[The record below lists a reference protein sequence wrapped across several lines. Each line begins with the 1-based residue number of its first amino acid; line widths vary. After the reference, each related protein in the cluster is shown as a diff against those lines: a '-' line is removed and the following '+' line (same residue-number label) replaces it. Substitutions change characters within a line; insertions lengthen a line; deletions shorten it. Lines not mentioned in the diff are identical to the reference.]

1 MKLSI
6 ILHLM
11 CECVKYINID
21 NKESKS
27 KMKMQN
33 SLDSKKNLHNKM
45 SFAGILVAL
54 GVVYGDIGT
63 SPMYTMSSLV
73 AGNGGLAHISTDFI
87 LGSVSLIFWT
97 LTIITTTKYVLIALR
112 ADNNGEG
119 GIFALYTLV
128 RKKAK
133 WLIVPAM
140 IGGATFLSDGMMTPA
155 VTVTTA
161 VEGLKGL
168 EINHHILINS
178 QHTVVI
184 VTIVILSVL
193 FFIQRF
199 GTEALG
205 RAFGPVMMVWFT
217 SLAVAGL
224 YRLAG
229 DWSFLRALNPYYAIK
244 TLFST
249 ENKNGIFILG
259 SIFLATTGAEAL
271 YSDMGHVGRNNIY
284 GSWPYVKIC
293 LLINYLGQAVWLN
306 QVKGLPAYQN
316 IQSLNPF
323 FEMVPAQFR
332 LAMTIIATLAAI
344 IASQALISGSYTLV
358 SEATK
363 LKLLP
368 RLRMIYPTNFK
379 GQLYIPA
386 VNNIIWVLC
395 ISIVLYFET
404 SERMAGAYGLVITIT
419 MLMTTVLLNA
429 WLSTTKHNP
438 FFSKIIIAFFLAIE
452 SIFLISN
459 SVKFFEGGY
468 VTFTIAC
475 ILIMIMIIWQYG
487 ELLKNDNTFH
497 REYVS
502 LLAYKKQLKELS
514 EDDSMPLYTTN
525 LVYLTKIHDGYKVKK
540 DILYSILDKRPKR
553 AKVYWFVTVNVTD
566 KPYTTAYSVD
576 TFGTDYM
583 VNVQLYLGFRMEQ
596 KVNFFLR
603 QIVNE
608 MMIKGEL
615 PRQPQTYTTIP
626 DRSVGDF
633 SFVLIQEVLSPDTQ
647 LDNLKKNIIQAR
659 LWMQRYTVAPATWF
673 GLSYSDVVVERVPLT
688 LGQLRSDKLR
698 LVQRDPLIKYDDVEN
713 TDEDEE

>member
-1 MKLSI
+1 MKL
-6 ILHLM
+6 
-11 CECVKYINID
+11 
-21 NKESKS
+21 
-27 KMKMQN
+27 QN
-33 SLDSKKNLHNKM
+33 SLNAPKSSHNKM
-45 SFAGILVAL
+45 TLAGILVAL

-73 AGNGGLAHISTDFI
+73 AGNGGLQNISTDFI
-87 LGSVSLIFWT
+87 LGSISLIFWT

-133 WLIVPAM
+133 WLLIPAM

-161 VEGLKGL
+161 IEGLKGL
-168 EINHHILINS
+168 NINNHVLITN
-178 QHTVVI
+178 QKTVVL
-184 VTIVILSVL
+184 VTIIILSCL

-205 RAFGPVMMVWFT
+205 KAFGPIMLLWFT

-229 DWSFLRALNPYYAIK
+229 DWSFLRALNPYYAFQ
-244 TLFST
+244 TLISPA
-249 ENKNGIFILG
+249 NKNGIFILG

-293 LLINYLGQAVWLN
+293 LLINYLGQGVWLN
-306 QVKGLPAYQN
+306 QVKDLVSYQN
-316 IQSLNPF
+316 MDTLNPF
-323 FEMVPAQFR
+323 FEMVPAPFR

-395 ISIVLYFET
+395 IAIVIYFQN

-419 MLMTTVLLNA
+419 MLMTTILLNA
-429 WLSTTKHNP
+429 WLLTTKHNR
-438 FFSKIIIAFFLAIE
+438 FLSELIIVFFLAIE

-502 LLAYKKQLKELS
+502 LLAYKRQLKKLS
-514 EDDSMPLYTTN
+514 EDDTLPLYTTN
-525 LVYLTKIHDGYKVKK
+525 LVYLTKIHEGYKVKK

-566 KPYTTAYSVD
+566 NPYTTEYSVD

-626 DRSVGDF
+626 DRNVGDF
-633 SFVLIQEVLSPDTQ
+633 SFVLIQEELSPDTQ
-647 LDNLKKNIIQAR
+647 LNNIKKSIIQAR
-659 LWMQRYTVAPATWF
+659 LWLQRYTVTPAIWF
-673 GLSYSDVVVERVPLT
+673 GLSYSDVVMERVPLI
-688 LGQLRSDKLR
+688 LGQLRSDRLR
-698 LVQRDPLIKYDDVEN
+698 LIKRDPIIKYYDDGDD
-713 TDEDEE
+713 DE

>member
-1 MKLSI
+1 MKL
-6 ILHLM
+6 
-11 CECVKYINID
+11 
-21 NKESKS
+21 
-27 KMKMQN
+27 QN
-33 SLDSKKNLHNKM
+33 SLNAPKSSHNKM
-45 SFAGILVAL
+45 TLAGILVAL

-73 AGNGGLAHISTDFI
+73 AGNGGLQNISTDFI
-87 LGSVSLIFWT
+87 LGSISLIFWT

-133 WLIVPAM
+133 WLLIPAM

-161 VEGLKGL
+161 IEGLKGL
-168 EINHHILINS
+168 NINNHVLITN
-178 QHTVVI
+178 QKTVVL
-184 VTIVILSVL
+184 VTIIILSCL

-205 RAFGPVMMVWFT
+205 KAFGPIMLLWFT

-229 DWSFLRALNPYYAIK
+229 DWSFLRALNPYYAFQ
-244 TLFST
+244 TLISPA
-249 ENKNGIFILG
+249 NKNGIFILG

-293 LLINYLGQAVWLN
+293 LLINYLGQGVWLN
-306 QVKGLPAYQN
+306 QAKDLVSYQN
-316 IQSLNPF
+316 MNTLNPF
-323 FEMVPAQFR
+323 FEMVPTPFR

-395 ISIVLYFET
+395 IAIVIYFQN

-419 MLMTTVLLNA
+419 MLMTTILLNA
-429 WLSTTKHNP
+429 WLLTTKYNR
-438 FFSKIIIAFFLAIE
+438 FLSELIIVFFLAIE
-452 SIFLISN
+452 TIFLISN

-502 LLAYKKQLKELS
+502 LLAYKRQLKKLS
-514 EDDSMPLYTTN
+514 EDDTLPLYTTN
-525 LVYLTKIHDGYKVKK
+525 LVYLTKIHEGYKVKK

-566 KPYTTAYSVD
+566 NPYTTEYSVD

-626 DRSVGDF
+626 DRNVGDF

-647 LDNLKKNIIQAR
+647 LNNIKKSIIQAR
-659 LWMQRYTVAPATWF
+659 LWLQRYTVTPAIWF
-673 GLSYSDVVVERVPLT
+673 GLSYSDVVMERVPLI
-688 LGQLRSDKLR
+688 LGQLRSDRLR
-698 LVQRDPLIKYDDVEN
+698 LIKRDPIIKYYD
-713 TDEDEE
+713 DEDEDE

>member
-1 MKLSI
+1 MKL
-6 ILHLM
+6 
-11 CECVKYINID
+11 
-21 NKESKS
+21 
-27 KMKMQN
+27 QN
-33 SLDSKKNLHNKM
+33 SLNAPKSSHNKM
-45 SFAGILVAL
+45 TLAGILVAL

-73 AGNGGLAHISTDFI
+73 AGNGGLQNISTDFI
-87 LGSVSLIFWT
+87 LGSISLIFWT

-133 WLIVPAM
+133 WLLIPAM

-161 VEGLKGL
+161 IEGLKGL
-168 EINHHILINS
+168 NINNHVLITN
-178 QHTVVI
+178 QQTVVL
-184 VTIVILSVL
+184 VTIIILSCL

-205 RAFGPVMMVWFT
+205 KAFGPIMLLWFT

-229 DWSFLRALNPYYAIK
+229 DWSFLRALNPYYAFQ
-244 TLFST
+244 TLISPA
-249 ENKNGIFILG
+249 NKNGIFILD

-293 LLINYLGQAVWLN
+293 LLINYLGQGVWLN
-306 QVKGLPAYQN
+306 QVKDLVSYQN
-316 IQSLNPF
+316 MDTLNPF
-323 FEMVPAQFR
+323 FEMVPAPFR

-395 ISIVLYFET
+395 IAIVIYFQN

-419 MLMTTVLLNA
+419 MLMTTILLNA
-429 WLSTTKHNP
+429 WLLTTKHNR
-438 FFSKIIIAFFLAIE
+438 FLSELIIVFFLIIE
-452 SIFLISN
+452 TIFLISN

-502 LLAYKKQLKELS
+502 LLAYKRQLKKLS
-514 EDDSMPLYTTN
+514 EDDTLPLYTTN
-525 LVYLTKIHDGYKVKK
+525 LVYLTKIHEGYKVKK

-566 KPYTTAYSVD
+566 NPYTTEYSVD

-626 DRSVGDF
+626 DRNVGDF
-633 SFVLIQEVLSPDTQ
+633 SFVLIQEELSPDTQ
-647 LDNLKKNIIQAR
+647 LNNIKKSIIQAR
-659 LWMQRYTVAPATWF
+659 LWLQRYTVTPAIWF
-673 GLSYSDVVVERVPLT
+673 GLSYSDVVMERVPLI
-688 LGQLRSDKLR
+688 LGQLRSDRLR
-698 LVQRDPLIKYDDVEN
+698 LIKRDPIIKYYDDGDD
-713 TDEDEE
+713 DE

>member
-1 MKLSI
+1 MKL
-6 ILHLM
+6 
-11 CECVKYINID
+11 
-21 NKESKS
+21 
-27 KMKMQN
+27 QN
-33 SLDSKKNLHNKM
+33 SLNAPKSSHNKM
-45 SFAGILVAL
+45 TLAGILVAL

-73 AGNGGLAHISTDFI
+73 SGNGGLQNISTDFI
-87 LGSVSLIFWT
+87 LGSISLIFWT

-133 WLIVPAM
+133 WLLIPAM

-161 VEGLKGL
+161 IEGLKGL
-168 EINHHILINS
+168 NINNHVLITN
-178 QHTVVI
+178 QKTVVL
-184 VTIVILSVL
+184 VTIIILSCL

-205 RAFGPVMMVWFT
+205 KAFGPIMLLWFT

-229 DWSFLRALNPYYAIK
+229 DWSFLRALNPYYAFQ
-244 TLFST
+244 TLISPA
-249 ENKNGIFILG
+249 NKNGIFILG

-293 LLINYLGQAVWLN
+293 LLINYLGQGVWLN
-306 QVKGLPAYQN
+306 QAKDLVSYQN
-316 IQSLNPF
+316 MDTLNPF
-323 FEMVPAQFR
+323 FEMVPAPFR

-395 ISIVLYFET
+395 IAIVIYFQN

-419 MLMTTVLLNA
+419 MLMTTILLNA
-429 WLSTTKHNP
+429 WLLTTKHNR
-438 FFSKIIIAFFLAIE
+438 FLSELIIVFFLAIE
-452 SIFLISN
+452 TIFLISN

-502 LLAYKKQLKELS
+502 LLAYKRQLKKLS
-514 EDDSMPLYTTN
+514 EDDTLPLYTTN
-525 LVYLTKIHDGYKVKK
+525 LVYLTKIHEGYKVKK

-566 KPYTTAYSVD
+566 NPYTTEYSVD

-626 DRSVGDF
+626 DRNVGDF

-647 LDNLKKNIIQAR
+647 LNNIKKSIIQAR
-659 LWMQRYTVAPATWF
+659 LWLQRYTVTPAIWF
-673 GLSYSDVVVERVPLT
+673 GLSYSDVVMERVPLI
-688 LGQLRSDKLR
+688 LGQLRSDRLR
-698 LVQRDPLIKYDDVEN
+698 LIKRDPIIKYYD
-713 TDEDEE
+713 DEDEDE

>member
-1 MKLSI
+1 MKL
-6 ILHLM
+6 
-11 CECVKYINID
+11 
-21 NKESKS
+21 
-27 KMKMQN
+27 QN
-33 SLDSKKNLHNKM
+33 SLNAPKSSHNKM
-45 SFAGILVAL
+45 TLAGILVAL

-73 AGNGGLAHISTDFI
+73 AGNGGLQNISTDFI
-87 LGSVSLIFWT
+87 LGSISLIFWT

-133 WLIVPAM
+133 WLLIPAM

-161 VEGLKGL
+161 IEGLKGL
-168 EINHHILINS
+168 NINNHVLITN
-178 QHTVVI
+178 QQTVVL
-184 VTIVILSVL
+184 VTIIILSCL

-205 RAFGPVMMVWFT
+205 KAFGPIMLLWFT

-229 DWSFLRALNPYYAIK
+229 DWSFLRALNPYYAFQ
-244 TLFST
+244 TLISPA
-249 ENKNGIFILG
+249 NKNGIFILG

-293 LLINYLGQAVWLN
+293 LLINYLGQGVWLN
-306 QVKGLPAYQN
+306 QVKDLVSYQN
-316 IQSLNPF
+316 MDTLNPF
-323 FEMVPAQFR
+323 FEMVPAPFR

-395 ISIVLYFET
+395 IAIVIYFQN

-419 MLMTTVLLNA
+419 MLMTTILLNA
-429 WLSTTKHNP
+429 WLLTTKHNR
-438 FFSKIIIAFFLAIE
+438 FLSELIIVFFLAIE
-452 SIFLISN
+452 TIFLISN

-502 LLAYKKQLKELS
+502 LLAYKRQLKKLS
-514 EDDSMPLYTTN
+514 EDDTLPLYTTN
-525 LVYLTKIHDGYKVKK
+525 LVYLTKIHEGYKVKK

-566 KPYTTAYSVD
+566 NPYTTEYSVD

-626 DRSVGDF
+626 DRNVGDF

-647 LDNLKKNIIQAR
+647 LNNIKKSIIQAR
-659 LWMQRYTVAPATWF
+659 LWLQRYTVTPAIWF
-673 GLSYSDVVVERVPLT
+673 GLSYSDVVMERVPLI
-688 LGQLRSDKLR
+688 LGQLRSDRLR
-698 LVQRDPLIKYDDVEN
+698 LIKRDPIIKYYDDQ
-713 TDEDEE
+713 DEDDE

>member
-1 MKLSI
+1 MKL
-6 ILHLM
+6 
-11 CECVKYINID
+11 
-21 NKESKS
+21 
-27 KMKMQN
+27 QN
-33 SLDSKKNLHNKM
+33 SLNAPKSSHNKM
-45 SFAGILVAL
+45 TLAGILVAL

-73 AGNGGLAHISTDFI
+73 AGNGGLQNISTDFI
-87 LGSVSLIFWT
+87 LGSISLIFWT

-133 WLIVPAM
+133 WLLIPAM

-161 VEGLKGL
+161 IEGLKGL
-168 EINHHILINS
+168 NINNHVLITN
-178 QHTVVI
+178 QQTVVL
-184 VTIVILSVL
+184 VTIIILSCL

-205 RAFGPVMMVWFT
+205 KAFGPIMLLWFT

-229 DWSFLRALNPYYAIK
+229 DWSFLRALNPYYAFQ
-244 TLFST
+244 TLISPA
-249 ENKNGIFILG
+249 NKNGIFILG

-293 LLINYLGQAVWLN
+293 LLINYLGQGVWLN
-306 QVKGLPAYQN
+306 QVKDLVSYQN
-316 IQSLNPF
+316 MDTLNPF
-323 FEMVPAQFR
+323 FEMVPAPFR

-395 ISIVLYFET
+395 IAIVIYFQN

-419 MLMTTVLLNA
+419 MLMTTILLNA
-429 WLSTTKHNP
+429 WLLTTKHNR
-438 FFSKIIIAFFLAIE
+438 FLSELIIVFFLAIE
-452 SIFLISN
+452 TIFLISN

-502 LLAYKKQLKELS
+502 LLAYKRQLKKLS
-514 EDDSMPLYTTN
+514 EDDTLPLYTTN
-525 LVYLTKIHDGYKVKK
+525 LVYLTKIHEGYKVKK

-566 KPYTTAYSVD
+566 NPYTTEYSVD

-626 DRSVGDF
+626 DRNVGDF
-633 SFVLIQEVLSPDTQ
+633 SFVLIQEELSPDTQ
-647 LDNLKKNIIQAR
+647 LNNIKKSIIQAR
-659 LWMQRYTVAPATWF
+659 LWLQRYTVTPAIWF
-673 GLSYSDVVVERVPLT
+673 GLSYSDVVMERVPLI
-688 LGQLRSDKLR
+688 LGQLRSDRLR
-698 LVQRDPLIKYDDVEN
+698 LIKRDPIIKYYDDGDD
-713 TDEDEE
+713 DE

>member
-1 MKLSI
+1 MKL
-6 ILHLM
+6 
-11 CECVKYINID
+11 
-21 NKESKS
+21 
-27 KMKMQN
+27 QN
-33 SLDSKKNLHNKM
+33 SLNAPKSSHNKM
-45 SFAGILVAL
+45 TLAGILVAL

-73 AGNGGLAHISTDFI
+73 AGNGGLQNISTDFI
-87 LGSVSLIFWT
+87 LGSISLIFWT

-133 WLIVPAM
+133 WLLIPAM

-161 VEGLKGL
+161 IEGLKGL
-168 EINHHILINS
+168 NINNHVLITN
-178 QHTVVI
+178 QQTVVL
-184 VTIVILSVL
+184 VTIIILSCL

-205 RAFGPVMMVWFT
+205 KAFGPIMLLWFT

-229 DWSFLRALNPYYAIK
+229 DWSFLRALNPYYAFQ
-244 TLFST
+244 TLISPA
-249 ENKNGIFILG
+249 NKNGIFILG

-293 LLINYLGQAVWLN
+293 LLINYLGQGVWLN
-306 QVKGLPAYQN
+306 QVKDLVSYQN
-316 IQSLNPF
+316 MDTINPF
-323 FEMVPAQFR
+323 FEMVPAPFR

-395 ISIVLYFET
+395 IAIVIYFQN

-419 MLMTTVLLNA
+419 MLMTTILLNA
-429 WLSTTKHNP
+429 WLLTTKHNR
-438 FFSKIIIAFFLAIE
+438 FLSELIIVFFLAIE
-452 SIFLISN
+452 TIFLISN

-502 LLAYKKQLKELS
+502 LLAYKRQLKKLS
-514 EDDSMPLYTTN
+514 EDDTLPLYTTN
-525 LVYLTKIHDGYKVKK
+525 LVYLTKIHEGYKVKK

-566 KPYTTAYSVD
+566 NPYTTEYSVD

-626 DRSVGDF
+626 DRNVGDF
-633 SFVLIQEVLSPDTQ
+633 SFVLIQEELSPDTQ
-647 LDNLKKNIIQAR
+647 LNNIKKSIIQAR
-659 LWMQRYTVAPATWF
+659 LWLQRYTVTPAIWF
-673 GLSYSDVVVERVPLT
+673 GLSYSDVVMERVPLI
-688 LGQLRSDKLR
+688 LGQLRSDRLR
-698 LVQRDPLIKYDDVEN
+698 LIKRDPIIKYYDDGDD
-713 TDEDEE
+713 DE

>member
-1 MKLSI
+1 MKL
-6 ILHLM
+6 
-11 CECVKYINID
+11 
-21 NKESKS
+21 
-27 KMKMQN
+27 QN
-33 SLDSKKNLHNKM
+33 SLNAPKSSHNKM
-45 SFAGILVAL
+45 TLAGILVAL

-73 AGNGGLAHISTDFI
+73 AGNGGLQNISTDFI
-87 LGSVSLIFWT
+87 LGSISLIFWT

-133 WLIVPAM
+133 WLLIPAM

-161 VEGLKGL
+161 IEGLKGL
-168 EINHHILINS
+168 NINNHVLITN
-178 QHTVVI
+178 QKTVVL
-184 VTIVILSVL
+184 VTIIILSCL

-205 RAFGPVMMVWFT
+205 KAFGPIMLLWFT

-229 DWSFLRALNPYYAIK
+229 DWSFLRALNPYYAFQ
-244 TLFST
+244 TLISPA
-249 ENKNGIFILG
+249 NKNGIFILG

-293 LLINYLGQAVWLN
+293 LLINYLGQGVWLN
-306 QVKGLPAYQN
+306 QVKDLVSYQN
-316 IQSLNPF
+316 MDTLNPF
-323 FEMVPAQFR
+323 FEMVPAPFR

-395 ISIVLYFET
+395 IAIVIYFQN

-419 MLMTTVLLNA
+419 MLMTTILLNA
-429 WLSTTKHNP
+429 WLLTTKHNR
-438 FFSKIIIAFFLAIE
+438 FLSELIIVFFLIIE
-452 SIFLISN
+452 TIFLISN

-502 LLAYKKQLKELS
+502 LLAYKRQLKKLS
-514 EDDSMPLYTTN
+514 EDDTLPLYTTN
-525 LVYLTKIHDGYKVKK
+525 LVYLTKIHEGYKVKK

-566 KPYTTAYSVD
+566 NPYTTEYSVD

-626 DRSVGDF
+626 DRNVGDF
-633 SFVLIQEVLSPDTQ
+633 SFVLIQEELSPDTQ
-647 LDNLKKNIIQAR
+647 LNNIKKSIIQAR
-659 LWMQRYTVAPATWF
+659 LWLQRYTVTPAIWF
-673 GLSYSDVVVERVPLT
+673 GLSYSDVVMERVPLI
-688 LGQLRSDKLR
+688 LGQLRSDRLR
-698 LVQRDPLIKYDDVEN
+698 LIKRDPIIKYYD
-713 TDEDEE
+713 DEDEDE

>member
-1 MKLSI
+1 MKL
-6 ILHLM
+6 
-11 CECVKYINID
+11 
-21 NKESKS
+21 
-27 KMKMQN
+27 QN
-33 SLDSKKNLHNKM
+33 SLNAPKSSHNKM
-45 SFAGILVAL
+45 TLAGILVAL

-73 AGNGGLAHISTDFI
+73 AGNGGLQNISTDFI
-87 LGSVSLIFWT
+87 LGSISLIFWT

-133 WLIVPAM
+133 WLLIPAM

-161 VEGLKGL
+161 IEGLKGL
-168 EINHHILINS
+168 NINNHVLITN
-178 QHTVVI
+178 QQTVVL
-184 VTIVILSVL
+184 VTIIILSCL

-205 RAFGPVMMVWFT
+205 KAFGPIMLLWFT

-229 DWSFLRALNPYYAIK
+229 DWSFLRALNPYYAFQ
-244 TLFST
+244 TLISPA
-249 ENKNGIFILG
+249 NKNGIFILG

-293 LLINYLGQAVWLN
+293 LLINYLGQGVWLN
-306 QVKGLPAYQN
+306 QVKDLVSYQN
-316 IQSLNPF
+316 MDTLNPF
-323 FEMVPAQFR
+323 FEMVPAPFR

-395 ISIVLYFET
+395 IAIVIYFQN

-419 MLMTTVLLNA
+419 MLMTTILLNA
-429 WLSTTKHNP
+429 WLLTTKHNR
-438 FFSKIIIAFFLAIE
+438 FLSELIIVFFLAIE
-452 SIFLISN
+452 TIFLISN

-502 LLAYKKQLKELS
+502 LLAYKRQLKKLS
-514 EDDSMPLYTTN
+514 EDDTLPLYTTN
-525 LVYLTKIHDGYKVKK
+525 LVYLTKIHEGYKVKK

-553 AKVYWFVTVNVTD
+553 AKVYWFVTVKEKDN
-566 KPYTTAYSVD
+566 PYTTEYSVD

-626 DRSVGDF
+626 DRNVGDF
-633 SFVLIQEVLSPDTQ
+633 SFVLIQEELSPDTQ
-647 LDNLKKNIIQAR
+647 LNNIKKSIIQAR
-659 LWMQRYTVAPATWF
+659 LWLQRYTVTPAIWF
-673 GLSYSDVVVERVPLT
+673 GLSYSDVVMERVPLI
-688 LGQLRSDKLR
+688 LGQLRSDRLR
-698 LVQRDPLIKYDDVEN
+698 LIKRDPIIKYYD
-713 TDEDEE
+713 DEDDDE

>member
-1 MKLSI
+1 MKL
-6 ILHLM
+6 
-11 CECVKYINID
+11 
-21 NKESKS
+21 
-27 KMKMQN
+27 QN
-33 SLDSKKNLHNKM
+33 SLNAPKSSHNKM
-45 SFAGILVAL
+45 TLAGILVAL

-73 AGNGGLAHISTDFI
+73 AGNGGLQNISTDFI
-87 LGSVSLIFWT
+87 LGSISLIFWT

-133 WLIVPAM
+133 WLLIPAM

-161 VEGLKGL
+161 IEGLKGL
-168 EINHHILINS
+168 NINNHVLITN
-178 QHTVVI
+178 QKTVVL
-184 VTIVILSVL
+184 VTIIILSCL

-205 RAFGPVMMVWFT
+205 KAFGPIMLLWFT

-229 DWSFLRALNPYYAIK
+229 DWSFLRALNPYYAFQ
-244 TLFST
+244 TLISPA
-249 ENKNGIFILG
+249 NKNGIFILG

-293 LLINYLGQAVWLN
+293 LLINYLGQGVWLN
-306 QVKGLPAYQN
+306 QVKDLVSYQN
-316 IQSLNPF
+316 MNTLNPF
-323 FEMVPAQFR
+323 FEMVPAPFR

-395 ISIVLYFET
+395 IAIVIYFQN

-419 MLMTTVLLNA
+419 MLMTTILLNA
-429 WLSTTKHNP
+429 WLLTTKHNR
-438 FFSKIIIAFFLAIE
+438 FLSELIIVFFLAIE
-452 SIFLISN
+452 TIFLISN

-502 LLAYKKQLKELS
+502 LLAYKRQLKKLS
-514 EDDSMPLYTTN
+514 EDDTLPLYTTN
-525 LVYLTKIHDGYKVKK
+525 LVYLTKIHEGYKVKK

-566 KPYTTAYSVD
+566 NPYTTEYSVD

-626 DRSVGDF
+626 DRNVGDF

-647 LDNLKKNIIQAR
+647 LNNIKKSIIQAR
-659 LWMQRYTVAPATWF
+659 LWLQRYTVTPAIWF
-673 GLSYSDVVVERVPLT
+673 GLSYSDVVMERVPLI
-688 LGQLRSDKLR
+688 LGQLRSDRLR
-698 LVQRDPLIKYDDVEN
+698 LIKRDPIIKYYD
-713 TDEDEE
+713 DEDDDE

>member
-1 MKLSI
+1 MKL
-6 ILHLM
+6 
-11 CECVKYINID
+11 
-21 NKESKS
+21 
-27 KMKMQN
+27 QN
-33 SLDSKKNLHNKM
+33 SLNAPKSSHNKM
-45 SFAGILVAL
+45 TLAGILVAL

-73 AGNGGLAHISTDFI
+73 AGNGGLQNISTDFI
-87 LGSVSLIFWT
+87 LGSISLIFWT
-97 LTIITTTKYVLIALR
+97 LTIITTTKYVLIALS

-133 WLIVPAM
+133 WLLIPAM

-161 VEGLKGL
+161 IEGLKGL
-168 EINHHILINS
+168 NINNHVLITN
-178 QHTVVI
+178 QKTVVL
-184 VTIVILSVL
+184 VTIIILSCL

-205 RAFGPVMMVWFT
+205 KAFGPIMLLWFT

-229 DWSFLRALNPYYAIK
+229 DWSFLRALNPYYAFQ
-244 TLFST
+244 TLISPA
-249 ENKNGIFILG
+249 NKNGIFILG

-293 LLINYLGQAVWLN
+293 LLINYLGQGVWLN
-306 QVKGLPAYQN
+306 QAKDLVSYQN
-316 IQSLNPF
+316 MDTLNPF
-323 FEMVPAQFR
+323 FEMVPAPFR

-395 ISIVLYFET
+395 IAIVIYFQN

-419 MLMTTVLLNA
+419 MLMTTILLNA
-429 WLSTTKHNP
+429 WLLTTKHNR
-438 FFSKIIIAFFLAIE
+438 FLSELIIVFFLAIE
-452 SIFLISN
+452 TIFLISN

-502 LLAYKKQLKELS
+502 LLAYKRQLKKLS
-514 EDDSMPLYTTN
+514 EDDTLPLYTTN
-525 LVYLTKIHDGYKVKK
+525 LVYLTKIHEGYKVKK

-566 KPYTTAYSVD
+566 NPYTTEYSVD

-626 DRSVGDF
+626 DRNVGDF

-647 LDNLKKNIIQAR
+647 LNNIKKSIIQAR
-659 LWMQRYTVAPATWF
+659 LWLQRYTVTPAIWF
-673 GLSYSDVVVERVPLT
+673 GLSYSDVVMERVPLI
-688 LGQLRSDKLR
+688 LGQLRSDRLR
-698 LVQRDPLIKYDDVEN
+698 LIKRDPIIKYYD
-713 TDEDEE
+713 DEDEDE

>member
-1 MKLSI
+1 MKL
-6 ILHLM
+6 
-11 CECVKYINID
+11 
-21 NKESKS
+21 
-27 KMKMQN
+27 QN
-33 SLDSKKNLHNKM
+33 SLNAPKSSHNKM
-45 SFAGILVAL
+45 TLAGILVAL

-73 AGNGGLAHISTDFI
+73 AGNGGLQNISTDFI
-87 LGSVSLIFWT
+87 LGSISLIFWT

-133 WLIVPAM
+133 WLLIPAM

-161 VEGLKGL
+161 IEGLKGL
-168 EINHHILINS
+168 NINNHVLITN
-178 QHTVVI
+178 QKTVVL
-184 VTIVILSVL
+184 VTIIILSCL

-205 RAFGPVMMVWFT
+205 KAFGPIMLLWFT

-229 DWSFLRALNPYYAIK
+229 DWSFLRALNPYYAFQ
-244 TLFST
+244 TLISPA
-249 ENKNGIFILG
+249 NKNGIFILG

-293 LLINYLGQAVWLN
+293 LLINYLGQGVWLN
-306 QVKGLPAYQN
+306 QVKDLVSYQN
-316 IQSLNPF
+316 MDTLNPF
-323 FEMVPAQFR
+323 FEMVPAPFR

-395 ISIVLYFET
+395 IAIVIYFQN

-419 MLMTTVLLNA
+419 MLMTTILLNA
-429 WLSTTKHNP
+429 WLLTTKHNR
-438 FFSKIIIAFFLAIE
+438 FLSELIIVFFLAIE
-452 SIFLISN
+452 TIFLISN

-502 LLAYKKQLKELS
+502 LLAYKRQLKKLS
-514 EDDSMPLYTTN
+514 EDDTLPLYTTN
-525 LVYLTKIHDGYKVKK
+525 LVYLTKIHEGYKVKK

-566 KPYTTAYSVD
+566 NPYTTEYSVD

-626 DRSVGDF
+626 DRNVGDF
-633 SFVLIQEVLSPDTQ
+633 SFVLIQEELSPDTQ
-647 LDNLKKNIIQAR
+647 LNNIKKSIIQAR
-659 LWMQRYTVAPATWF
+659 LWLQRYTVTPAIWF
-673 GLSYSDVVVERVPLT
+673 GLSYSDVVMERVPLI
-688 LGQLRSDKLR
+688 LGQLRSDRLR
-698 LVQRDPLIKYDDVEN
+698 LIKRDPIIKYYD
-713 TDEDEE
+713 DEDDDE

>member
-1 MKLSI
+1 MKL
-6 ILHLM
+6 
-11 CECVKYINID
+11 
-21 NKESKS
+21 
-27 KMKMQN
+27 QN
-33 SLDSKKNLHNKM
+33 SLNAPKSSHNKM
-45 SFAGILVAL
+45 TLAGILVAL

-73 AGNGGLAHISTDFI
+73 SGNGGLQNISTDFI
-87 LGSVSLIFWT
+87 LGSISLIFWT

-133 WLIVPAM
+133 WLLIPAM

-161 VEGLKGL
+161 IEGLKGL
-168 EINHHILINS
+168 NINNHVLITN
-178 QHTVVI
+178 QKTVVL
-184 VTIVILSVL
+184 VTIIILSCL

-205 RAFGPVMMVWFT
+205 KAFGPIMLLWFT

-229 DWSFLRALNPYYAIK
+229 DWSFLRALNPYYAFQ
-244 TLFST
+244 TLISPA
-249 ENKNGIFILG
+249 NKNGIFILG

-293 LLINYLGQAVWLN
+293 LLINYLGQGVWLN
-306 QVKGLPAYQN
+306 QAKDLVSYQN
-316 IQSLNPF
+316 MDTLNPF
-323 FEMVPAQFR
+323 FEMVPAPFR

-395 ISIVLYFET
+395 IAIVIYFQN

-419 MLMTTVLLNA
+419 MLMTTILLNA
-429 WLSTTKHNP
+429 WLLTTKYNR
-438 FFSKIIIAFFLAIE
+438 FLSELIIVFFLAIE
-452 SIFLISN
+452 TIFLISN

-502 LLAYKKQLKELS
+502 LLAYKRQLKKLS
-514 EDDSMPLYTTN
+514 EDDTLPLYTTN
-525 LVYLTKIHDGYKVKK
+525 LVYLTKIHEGYKVKK

-566 KPYTTAYSVD
+566 NPYTTEYSVD
-576 TFGTDYM
+576 TFSTDYM

-626 DRSVGDF
+626 DRNVGDF

-647 LDNLKKNIIQAR
+647 LNNIKKSIIQAR
-659 LWMQRYTVAPATWF
+659 LWLQRYTVTPAIWF
-673 GLSYSDVVVERVPLT
+673 GLSYSDVVMERVPLI
-688 LGQLRSDKLR
+688 LGQLRSDRLR
-698 LVQRDPLIKYDDVEN
+698 LIKRDPIIKYYD
-713 TDEDEE
+713 DEDEDE

>member
-1 MKLSI
+1 MKL
-6 ILHLM
+6 
-11 CECVKYINID
+11 
-21 NKESKS
+21 
-27 KMKMQN
+27 QN
-33 SLDSKKNLHNKM
+33 SLNAPKSSHNKM
-45 SFAGILVAL
+45 TLAGILVAL

-73 AGNGGLAHISTDFI
+73 AGNGGLQNISTDFI
-87 LGSVSLIFWT
+87 LGSISLIFWT

-133 WLIVPAM
+133 WLLIPAM

-161 VEGLKGL
+161 IEGLKGL
-168 EINHHILINS
+168 NINNHVLITN
-178 QHTVVI
+178 QKTVVL
-184 VTIVILSVL
+184 VTIIILSCL

-205 RAFGPVMMVWFT
+205 KAFGPIMLLWFT

-229 DWSFLRALNPYYAIK
+229 DWSFLRALNPYYAFQ
-244 TLFST
+244 TLISPA
-249 ENKNGIFILG
+249 NKNGIFILG

-293 LLINYLGQAVWLN
+293 LLINYLGQGVWLN
-306 QVKGLPAYQN
+306 QVKDLVSYQN
-316 IQSLNPF
+316 MDTLNPF
-323 FEMVPAQFR
+323 FEMVPAPFR

-395 ISIVLYFET
+395 IAIVIYFQN

-419 MLMTTVLLNA
+419 MLMTTILLNA
-429 WLSTTKHNP
+429 WLLTTKHNR
-438 FFSKIIIAFFLAIE
+438 FLSELIIVFFLAIE

-502 LLAYKKQLKELS
+502 LLAYKRQLKKLS
-514 EDDSMPLYTTN
+514 EDDTLPLYTTN
-525 LVYLTKIHDGYKVKK
+525 LVYLTKIHEGYKVKK

-566 KPYTTAYSVD
+566 NPYTTEYSVD

-626 DRSVGDF
+626 DRNVGDF

-647 LDNLKKNIIQAR
+647 LNNIKKSIIQAR
-659 LWMQRYTVAPATWF
+659 LWLQRYTVTPAIWF
-673 GLSYSDVVVERVPLT
+673 GLSYSDVVMERVPLI
-688 LGQLRSDKLR
+688 LGQLRSDRLR
-698 LVQRDPLIKYDDVEN
+698 LIKRDPIIKYYDDGDD
-713 TDEDEE
+713 DE

>member
-1 MKLSI
+1 MKL
-6 ILHLM
+6 
-11 CECVKYINID
+11 
-21 NKESKS
+21 
-27 KMKMQN
+27 QN
-33 SLDSKKNLHNKM
+33 SLNAPKSSHNKM
-45 SFAGILVAL
+45 TLAGILVAL

-73 AGNGGLAHISTDFI
+73 AGNGGLQNISTDFI
-87 LGSVSLIFWT
+87 LGSISLIFWT

-133 WLIVPAM
+133 WLLIPAM

-161 VEGLKGL
+161 IEGLKGL
-168 EINHHILINS
+168 NINNHVLITN
-178 QHTVVI
+178 QQTVVL
-184 VTIVILSVL
+184 VTIIILSCL

-205 RAFGPVMMVWFT
+205 KAFGPIMLLWFT

-229 DWSFLRALNPYYAIK
+229 DWSFLRALNPYYAFQ
-244 TLFST
+244 TLISPA
-249 ENKNGIFILG
+249 NKNGIFILG

-293 LLINYLGQAVWLN
+293 LLINYLGQGVWLN
-306 QVKGLPAYQN
+306 QVKDLVSYQN
-316 IQSLNPF
+316 MDTLNPF
-323 FEMVPAQFR
+323 FEMVPAPFR

-395 ISIVLYFET
+395 IAIVIYFQN

-419 MLMTTVLLNA
+419 MLMTTILLNA
-429 WLSTTKHNP
+429 WLLTTKHNR
-438 FFSKIIIAFFLAIE
+438 FLSELIIVFFLAIE
-452 SIFLISN
+452 TIFLISN

-502 LLAYKKQLKELS
+502 LLAYKRQLKKLS
-514 EDDSMPLYTTN
+514 EDDTLPLYTTN
-525 LVYLTKIHDGYKVKK
+525 LVYLTKIHEGYKVKK

-566 KPYTTAYSVD
+566 NPYTTEYSVD

-615 PRQPQTYTTIP
+615 PCQPQTYTTIP
-626 DRSVGDF
+626 DRNVGDF
-633 SFVLIQEVLSPDTQ
+633 SFVLIQEELSPDTQ
-647 LDNLKKNIIQAR
+647 LNNIKKSIIQAR
-659 LWMQRYTVAPATWF
+659 LWLQRYTVTPAIWF
-673 GLSYSDVVVERVPLT
+673 GLSYSDVVMERVPLI
-688 LGQLRSDKLR
+688 LGQLRSDRLR
-698 LVQRDPLIKYDDVEN
+698 LIKRDPIIKYYDDGDD
-713 TDEDEE
+713 DE

>member
-1 MKLSI
+1 MKL
-6 ILHLM
+6 
-11 CECVKYINID
+11 
-21 NKESKS
+21 
-27 KMKMQN
+27 QN
-33 SLDSKKNLHNKM
+33 SLNTPKSSHNKM
-45 SFAGILVAL
+45 TLAGILVAL

-73 AGNGGLAHISTDFI
+73 AGNGGLQNISTDFI
-87 LGSVSLIFWT
+87 LGSISLIFWT

-133 WLIVPAM
+133 WLLIPAM

-161 VEGLKGL
+161 IEGLKGL
-168 EINHHILINS
+168 NINNHVLITN
-178 QHTVVI
+178 QQTVVL
-184 VTIVILSVL
+184 VTIIILSCL

-205 RAFGPVMMVWFT
+205 KAFGPIMLLWFT

-229 DWSFLRALNPYYAIK
+229 DWSFLRALNPYYAFQ
-244 TLFST
+244 TLISPA
-249 ENKNGIFILG
+249 NKNGIFILG

-293 LLINYLGQAVWLN
+293 LLINYLGQGVWLN
-306 QVKGLPAYQN
+306 QVKDLVSYQN
-316 IQSLNPF
+316 MDTLNPF
-323 FEMVPAQFR
+323 FEMVPAPFR

-395 ISIVLYFET
+395 IAIVIYFQN

-419 MLMTTVLLNA
+419 MLMTTILLNA
-429 WLSTTKHNP
+429 WLLTTKHNR
-438 FFSKIIIAFFLAIE
+438 FLSELIIVFFLAIE
-452 SIFLISN
+452 TIFLISN

-502 LLAYKKQLKELS
+502 LLAYKRQLKKLS
-514 EDDSMPLYTTN
+514 EDDTLPLYTTN
-525 LVYLTKIHDGYKVKK
+525 LVYLTKIHEGYKVKK

-566 KPYTTAYSVD
+566 NPYTTEYSVD

-626 DRSVGDF
+626 DRNVGDF
-633 SFVLIQEVLSPDTQ
+633 SFVLIQEELSPDTQ
-647 LDNLKKNIIQAR
+647 LNNIKKSIIQAR
-659 LWMQRYTVAPATWF
+659 LWLQRYTVTPAIWF
-673 GLSYSDVVVERVPLT
+673 GLSYSDVVMERVPLI
-688 LGQLRSDKLR
+688 LGQLRSDRLR
-698 LVQRDPLIKYDDVEN
+698 LIKRDPIIKYYDDGDD
-713 TDEDEE
+713 DE

>member
-1 MKLSI
+1 MKL
-6 ILHLM
+6 
-11 CECVKYINID
+11 
-21 NKESKS
+21 
-27 KMKMQN
+27 QN
-33 SLDSKKNLHNKM
+33 SLNAPKSSHNKM
-45 SFAGILVAL
+45 TLAGILVAL

-73 AGNGGLAHISTDFI
+73 AGNGGLQNISTDFI
-87 LGSVSLIFWT
+87 LGSISLIFWT

-133 WLIVPAM
+133 WLLIPAM

-161 VEGLKGL
+161 IEGLKGL
-168 EINHHILINS
+168 NINNHVLITN
-178 QHTVVI
+178 QQTVVL
-184 VTIVILSVL
+184 VTIIILSCL

-205 RAFGPVMMVWFT
+205 KAFGPIMLLWFT

-229 DWSFLRALNPYYAIK
+229 DWSFLRSLNPYYAFQ
-244 TLFST
+244 TLISPA
-249 ENKNGIFILG
+249 NKNGIFILG

-293 LLINYLGQAVWLN
+293 LLINYLGQGVWLN
-306 QVKGLPAYQN
+306 QVKDLVSYQN
-316 IQSLNPF
+316 MDTLNPF
-323 FEMVPAQFR
+323 FEMVPAPFR

-395 ISIVLYFET
+395 IAIVIYFQN

-419 MLMTTVLLNA
+419 MLMTTILLNA
-429 WLSTTKHNP
+429 WLLTTKHNR
-438 FFSKIIIAFFLAIE
+438 FLSELIIVFFLAIE
-452 SIFLISN
+452 TIFLISN

-502 LLAYKKQLKELS
+502 LLAYKRQLKKLS
-514 EDDSMPLYTTN
+514 EDDTLPLYTTN
-525 LVYLTKIHDGYKVKK
+525 LVYLTKIHEGYKVKK

-566 KPYTTAYSVD
+566 NPYTTEYSVD

-626 DRSVGDF
+626 DRNVGDF
-633 SFVLIQEVLSPDTQ
+633 SFVLIQEELSPDTQ
-647 LDNLKKNIIQAR
+647 LNNIKKSIIQAR
-659 LWMQRYTVAPATWF
+659 LWLQRYTVTPAIWF
-673 GLSYSDVVVERVPLT
+673 GLSYSDVVMERVPLI
-688 LGQLRSDKLR
+688 LGQLRSDRLR
-698 LVQRDPLIKYDDVEN
+698 LIKRDPIIKYYDDGDD
-713 TDEDEE
+713 DE

>member
-1 MKLSI
+1 MKL
-6 ILHLM
+6 
-11 CECVKYINID
+11 
-21 NKESKS
+21 
-27 KMKMQN
+27 QN
-33 SLDSKKNLHNKM
+33 SLNAPKSSHNKM
-45 SFAGILVAL
+45 TLAGILVAL

-73 AGNGGLAHISTDFI
+73 AGNGGLQNISTDFI
-87 LGSVSLIFWT
+87 LGSISLIFWT

-133 WLIVPAM
+133 WLLIPAM

-161 VEGLKGL
+161 IEGLKGL
-168 EINHHILINS
+168 NINNHVLITN
-178 QHTVVI
+178 QKTVVL
-184 VTIVILSVL
+184 VTIIILSCL

-205 RAFGPVMMVWFT
+205 KAFGPIMLLWFT

-229 DWSFLRALNPYYAIK
+229 DWSFLRALNPYYAFQ
-244 TLFST
+244 TLISPA
-249 ENKNGIFILG
+249 NKNGIFILG

-293 LLINYLGQAVWLN
+293 LLINYLGQGVWLN
-306 QVKGLPAYQN
+306 QVKDLVSYQN
-316 IQSLNPF
+316 MDTLNPF
-323 FEMVPAQFR
+323 FEMVPAPFR

-395 ISIVLYFET
+395 IAIVIYFQN

-419 MLMTTVLLNA
+419 MLMTTILLNA
-429 WLSTTKHNP
+429 WLLTTKHNR
-438 FFSKIIIAFFLAIE
+438 FLSELIIVFFLAIE
-452 SIFLISN
+452 TIFLISN

-502 LLAYKKQLKELS
+502 LLAYKRQLKKLS
-514 EDDSMPLYTTN
+514 EDDTLPLYTTN
-525 LVYLTKIHDGYKVKK
+525 LVYLTKIHEGYKVKK

-566 KPYTTAYSVD
+566 NPYTTEYSVD

-626 DRSVGDF
+626 DRNVGDF

-647 LDNLKKNIIQAR
+647 LNNIKKSIIQAR
-659 LWMQRYTVAPATWF
+659 LWLQRYTVTPAIWF
-673 GLSYSDVVVERVPLT
+673 GLSYSDVVMERVPLI
-688 LGQLRSDKLR
+688 LGQLRSDRLR
-698 LVQRDPLIKYDDVEN
+698 LIKRDPIIKYYDDQ
-713 TDEDEE
+713 DEDDE

>member
-1 MKLSI
+1 MKL
-6 ILHLM
+6 
-11 CECVKYINID
+11 
-21 NKESKS
+21 
-27 KMKMQN
+27 QN
-33 SLDSKKNLHNKM
+33 SLNAPKSSHNKM
-45 SFAGILVAL
+45 TLAGILVAL

-73 AGNGGLAHISTDFI
+73 AGNGGLQNISTDFI
-87 LGSVSLIFWT
+87 LGSISLIFWT
-97 LTIITTTKYVLIALR
+97 LTIITTTKYVLMALR

-133 WLIVPAM
+133 WLLIPAM

-161 VEGLKGL
+161 IEGLKGL
-168 EINHHILINS
+168 NINNHVLITN
-178 QHTVVI
+178 QQTVVL
-184 VTIVILSVL
+184 VTIIILSCL

-205 RAFGPVMMVWFT
+205 KAFGPIMLLWFT

-229 DWSFLRALNPYYAIK
+229 DWSFLRALNPYYAFQ
-244 TLFST
+244 TLISPA
-249 ENKNGIFILG
+249 NKNGIFILG

-293 LLINYLGQAVWLN
+293 LLINYLGQGVWLN
-306 QVKGLPAYQN
+306 QVKDLVSYQN
-316 IQSLNPF
+316 MDTLNPF
-323 FEMVPAQFR
+323 FEMVPAPFR

-395 ISIVLYFET
+395 IAIVIYFQN

-419 MLMTTVLLNA
+419 MLMTTILLNA
-429 WLSTTKHNP
+429 WLLTTKHNR
-438 FFSKIIIAFFLAIE
+438 FLSELIIVFFLAIE

-502 LLAYKKQLKELS
+502 LLAYKRQLKKLS
-514 EDDSMPLYTTN
+514 EDDTLPLYTTN
-525 LVYLTKIHDGYKVKK
+525 LVYLTKIHEGYKVKK

-566 KPYTTAYSVD
+566 NPYTTEYSVD

-626 DRSVGDF
+626 DRNVGDF
-633 SFVLIQEVLSPDTQ
+633 SFVLIQEELSPDTQ
-647 LDNLKKNIIQAR
+647 LNNIKKSIIQAR
-659 LWMQRYTVAPATWF
+659 LWLQRYTVTPAIWF
-673 GLSYSDVVVERVPLT
+673 GLSYSDVVMERVPLI
-688 LGQLRSDKLR
+688 LGQLRSDRLR
-698 LVQRDPLIKYDDVEN
+698 LIKRDPIIKYYDDGDD
-713 TDEDEE
+713 DE

>member
-1 MKLSI
+1 MKL
-6 ILHLM
+6 
-11 CECVKYINID
+11 
-21 NKESKS
+21 
-27 KMKMQN
+27 QN
-33 SLDSKKNLHNKM
+33 SLNAPKSSHNKM
-45 SFAGILVAL
+45 TLAGILVAL

-73 AGNGGLAHISTDFI
+73 AGNGGLQNISTDFI
-87 LGSVSLIFWT
+87 LGSISLIFWT

-133 WLIVPAM
+133 WLLIPAM

-161 VEGLKGL
+161 IEGLKGL
-168 EINHHILINS
+168 NINNQVLITN
-178 QHTVVI
+178 QKTVVL
-184 VTIVILSVL
+184 VTIIILSCL

-205 RAFGPVMMVWFT
+205 KAFGPIMLLWFT

-229 DWSFLRALNPYYAIK
+229 DWSFIRALNPYYAFQ
-244 TLFST
+244 TLISPA
-249 ENKNGIFILG
+249 NKNGIFILG

-293 LLINYLGQAVWLN
+293 LLINYLGQGVWLN
-306 QVKGLPAYQN
+306 QVKDLVSYQN
-316 IQSLNPF
+316 MDTLNPF
-323 FEMVPAQFR
+323 FEMVPAPFR
-332 LAMTIIATLAAI
+332 IAMTIIATLAAI

-395 ISIVLYFET
+395 IAIVIYFQN

-419 MLMTTVLLNA
+419 MLMTTILLNA
-429 WLSTTKHNP
+429 WLLTTKRNR
-438 FFSKIIIAFFLAIE
+438 FLSELIIVFFLAIE
-452 SIFLISN
+452 TIFLISN

-502 LLAYKKQLKELS
+502 LLAYKRQLKKLS
-514 EDDSMPLYTTN
+514 EDDTLTLYTTN
-525 LVYLTKIHDGYKVKK
+525 LVYLTKIHEGYKVKK

-566 KPYTTAYSVD
+566 NPYTTEYSVD

-626 DRSVGDF
+626 DRNVGDF

-647 LDNLKKNIIQAR
+647 LNNIKKSIIQAR
-659 LWMQRYTVAPATWF
+659 LWLQRYTVTPAIWF
-673 GLSYSDVVVERVPLT
+673 GLSYSDVVMERVPLI
-688 LGQLRSDKLR
+688 LGQLRSDRLR
-698 LVQRDPLIKYDDVEN
+698 LIKRDPIIKYYDDQ
-713 TDEDEE
+713 DEDDE

>member
-1 MKLSI
+1 MKL
-6 ILHLM
+6 
-11 CECVKYINID
+11 
-21 NKESKS
+21 
-27 KMKMQN
+27 QN
-33 SLDSKKNLHNKM
+33 SLNAPKSSHNKM
-45 SFAGILVAL
+45 TLAGILVAL

-73 AGNGGLAHISTDFI
+73 AGNGGLKNISTDFI
-87 LGSVSLIFWT
+87 LGSISLIFWT

-133 WLIVPAM
+133 WLLIPAM

-161 VEGLKGL
+161 IEGLKGL
-168 EINHHILINS
+168 NINNHVLITN
-178 QHTVVI
+178 QKTVVL
-184 VTIVILSVL
+184 VTIIILSCL

-205 RAFGPVMMVWFT
+205 KAFGPIMLLWFT

-229 DWSFLRALNPYYAIK
+229 DWSFLRALNPYYAFQ
-244 TLFST
+244 TLISPA
-249 ENKNGIFILG
+249 NKNGIFILG

-293 LLINYLGQAVWLN
+293 LLINYLGQGVWLN
-306 QVKGLPAYQN
+306 QVKDLVSYQN
-316 IQSLNPF
+316 MDTLNPF
-323 FEMVPAQFR
+323 FEMVPAPFR

-386 VNNIIWVLC
+386 VNNIIWILC
-395 ISIVLYFET
+395 IAIVIYFQN

-419 MLMTTVLLNA
+419 MLMTTILLNA
-429 WLSTTKHNP
+429 WLLTTKHNR
-438 FFSKIIIAFFLAIE
+438 FLSELIIVFFLAIE
-452 SIFLISN
+452 TIFLISN

-502 LLAYKKQLKELS
+502 LLAYKRQLKKLS
-514 EDDSMPLYTTN
+514 EDDTLPLYTTN
-525 LVYLTKIHDGYKVKK
+525 LVYLTKIHEGYKVKK

-566 KPYTTAYSVD
+566 NPYTTEYSVD

-626 DRSVGDF
+626 DRNVGDF

-647 LDNLKKNIIQAR
+647 LNNIKKSIIQAR
-659 LWMQRYTVAPATWF
+659 LWLQRYTVTPAIWF
-673 GLSYSDVVVERVPLT
+673 GLSYSDVVMERVPLI
-688 LGQLRSDKLR
+688 LGQLRSDRLR
-698 LVQRDPLIKYDDVEN
+698 LIKRDPIIKYYD
-713 TDEDEE
+713 DEDDDE

>member
-1 MKLSI
+1 MKL
-6 ILHLM
+6 
-11 CECVKYINID
+11 
-21 NKESKS
+21 
-27 KMKMQN
+27 QN
-33 SLDSKKNLHNKM
+33 SLNAPKSSHNKM
-45 SFAGILVAL
+45 TLAGILVAL

-73 AGNGGLAHISTDFI
+73 AGNGGLQNISTDFI
-87 LGSVSLIFWT
+87 LGSISLIFWT

-133 WLIVPAM
+133 WLLIPAM

-161 VEGLKGL
+161 IEGLKGL
-168 EINHHILINS
+168 NINNHVLITN
-178 QHTVVI
+178 QKTVVL
-184 VTIVILSVL
+184 VTIIILSCL

-205 RAFGPVMMVWFT
+205 KAFGPIMLLWFT

-229 DWSFLRALNPYYAIK
+229 DWSFLRALNPYYAFQ
-244 TLFST
+244 TLISPA
-249 ENKNGIFILG
+249 NKNGIFILG

-293 LLINYLGQAVWLN
+293 LLINYLGQGVWLN
-306 QVKGLPAYQN
+306 QAKDLVSYQN
-316 IQSLNPF
+316 MNTLNPF
-323 FEMVPAQFR
+323 FEMVPAPFR

-395 ISIVLYFET
+395 IAIVIYFQN

-419 MLMTTVLLNA
+419 MLMTTILLNA
-429 WLSTTKHNP
+429 WLLTTKHNR
-438 FFSKIIIAFFLAIE
+438 FLSELIIVFFLAIE
-452 SIFLISN
+452 TIFLISN

-502 LLAYKKQLKELS
+502 LLAYKRQLKKLS
-514 EDDSMPLYTTN
+514 EDDTLPLYTTN
-525 LVYLTKIHDGYKVKK
+525 LVYLTKIHEGYKVKK

-566 KPYTTAYSVD
+566 NPYTTEYSVD

-626 DRSVGDF
+626 DRNVGDF

-647 LDNLKKNIIQAR
+647 LNNIKKSIIQAR
-659 LWMQRYTVAPATWF
+659 LWLQRYTVTPAIWF
-673 GLSYSDVVVERVPLT
+673 GLSYSDVVMERVPLI
-688 LGQLRSDKLR
+688 LGQLRSDRLR
-698 LVQRDPLIKYDDVEN
+698 LIKRDPIIKYYD
-713 TDEDEE
+713 DEDEDE

>member
-1 MKLSI
+1 
-6 ILHLM
+6 
-11 CECVKYINID
+11 
-21 NKESKS
+21 
-27 KMKMQN
+27 
-33 SLDSKKNLHNKM
+33 M
-45 SFAGILVAL
+45 S
-54 GVVYGDIGT
+54 
-63 SPMYTMSSLV
+63 
-73 AGNGGLAHISTDFI
+73 
-87 LGSVSLIFWT
+87 
-97 LTIITTTKYVLIALR
+97 
-112 ADNNGEG
+112 
-119 GIFALYTLV
+119 
-128 RKKAK
+128 
-133 WLIVPAM
+133 
-140 IGGATFLSDGMMTPA
+140 
-155 VTVTTA
+155 
-161 VEGLKGL
+161 
-168 EINHHILINS
+168 
-178 QHTVVI
+178 
-184 VTIVILSVL
+184 

-205 RAFGPVMMVWFT
+205 KAFGPIMLLWFT

-229 DWSFLRALNPYYAIK
+229 DWSFLRALNPYYAFQ
-244 TLFST
+244 TLISPA
-249 ENKNGIFILG
+249 NKNGIFILG

-293 LLINYLGQAVWLN
+293 LLINYLGQGVWLN
-306 QVKGLPAYQN
+306 QVKDLVSYQN
-316 IQSLNPF
+316 MDTLNPF
-323 FEMVPAQFR
+323 FEMVPAPFR

-395 ISIVLYFET
+395 IAIVIYFQN

-419 MLMTTVLLNA
+419 MLMTTILLNA
-429 WLSTTKHNP
+429 WLLTTKHNR
-438 FFSKIIIAFFLAIE
+438 FLSELIIVFFLIIE
-452 SIFLISN
+452 TIFLISN

-502 LLAYKKQLKELS
+502 LLAYKRQLKKLS
-514 EDDSMPLYTTN
+514 EDDTLPLYTTN
-525 LVYLTKIHDGYKVKK
+525 LVYLTKIHEGYKVKK

-566 KPYTTAYSVD
+566 NPYTTEYSVD

-626 DRSVGDF
+626 DRNVGDF
-633 SFVLIQEVLSPDTQ
+633 SFVLIQEELSPDTQ
-647 LDNLKKNIIQAR
+647 LNNIKKSIIQAR
-659 LWMQRYTVAPATWF
+659 LWLQRYTVTPAIWF
-673 GLSYSDVVVERVPLT
+673 GLSYSDVVMERVPLI
-688 LGQLRSDKLR
+688 LGQLRSDRLR
-698 LVQRDPLIKYDDVEN
+698 LIKRDPIIKYYDDGDD
-713 TDEDEE
+713 DE